1 MSTYWYGN
9 TISSHWRAYA
19 FYNTSSTNTDYTI
32 TVSGGFQSIGWGYDL
47 SGVTCTVEIGSYSKS
62 GTGNVSTAT
71 GESKNV
77 RLVSDLSHT
86 YSRTHS
92 AQTIT
97 LKTTINRSS
106 ASYHAGTSTN
116 STTITIPAKPSYQV
130 SFNANGGSG
139 APSAQTKWY
148 GETLVLSTT
157 KPTKTGYTFKGW
169 ATSASSTTVSY
180 AAGANYTGN
189 AAITLYAVWQLNTYT
204 VSYNGNGNT
213 GGSTSSQT
221 KSYNVALTLRANGF
235 TKTNY
240 NFVKWNTKADG
251 TGTSYAAEASYT
263 GNAAL
268 TLYAIWAVAYDS
280 PTISDLVVVRSDGT
294 NDDDEGTSMRV
305 AFGWSVDSDDN
316 GEVSSITI
324 KHKLSTSSSWTS
336 VSVSGASGSSGTV
349 NEILSGPF
357 DQAYS
362 YDVQVIVS
370 DTHGLSK
377 TMTTILSTSTFIFDV
392 AAGGLGISIGKP
404 IAPNATGLQVAWETT
419 FDDIVNFSDHV
430 YFPNAKG
437 IYGKNSAGDVVS
449 SFEPCNGN
457 GGTIIGY
464 GLYALSKGYTNI
476 YGNSISLASKGALN
490 LNGNQRSNKYNATLW
505 TGGYYM
511 TANQT
516 ATLSEN
522 VSAQA
527 HGIVLAWS
535 AYANGAAQN
544 YSWQYTF
551 VPKSHVN
558 DHPGAGVACPMIDPD
573 RIGMKYVYVSNG
585 QITGNDRN
593 DDEGNVSGT
602 NNVKFSNKYWVL
614 RAVYGV

>member
-47 SGVTCTVEIGSYSKS
+47 SGVSCKVEIGSYSKTGS
-62 GTGNVSTAT
+62 GNVSTST

-97 LKTTINRSS
+97 LKTTINRSG
-106 ASYHAGTSTN
+106 ASYHAGTSTG
-116 STTITIPAKPSYQV
+116 STTITIPAKPSYTV

-139 APSAQTKWY
+139 APAAQTKWY
-148 GETLVLSTT
+148 GETLTISST
-157 KPTKTGYTFKGW
+157 KPTRTGYTFKGW

-180 AAGANYTGN
+180 ASGASYTGN
-189 AAITLYAVWQLNTYT
+189 AALTLYAVWQKVTYAVT
-204 VSYNGNGNT
+204 YNGNGST
-213 GGSTSSQT
+213 GGSTAAQT
-221 KSYNVALTLRANGF
+221 KEYGTALTLRNNGF

-251 TGTSYAAEASYT
+251 TGTSYAAGASYT

-268 TLYAIWAVAYDS
+268 TLYAIWAVAYAS
-280 PTISDLVVVRSDGT
+280 PTISDLVVVRNDGT

-305 AFGWSVDSDDN
+305 AFSWSVDSDDN
-316 GEVSSITI
+316 GAVSSITI

-357 DQAYS
+357 NQAYS
-362 YDVQVIVS
+362 YDVQVVVS

-377 TMTTILSTSTFIFDV
+377 TMTTLLSTSTYVFDV
-392 AAGGLGISIGKP
+392 WHEGNGIAFGKP
-404 IAPNATGLQVAWETT
+404 ATGPGMEIDWNTK
-419 FDDIVNFSDHV
+419 INGHV
-430 YFPNAKG
+430 YLPNAKN
-437 IYGKNSAGDVVS
+437 IYGKNTDGDVVS
-449 SFEPCNGN
+449 SFEPCNAS
-457 GGTIIGY
+457 GGTIVGY
-464 GLYALSKGYTNI
+464 GSYAISKGYTNI
-476 YGNSISLASKGALN
+476 YGNSSIGLATRGNIN
-490 LNGNQRSNKYNATLW
+490 LNGAQRSNKYNAVLW
-505 TGGYYM
+505 SGGSGGYYM
-511 TANQT
+511 TSSQSV
-516 ATLSEN
+516 TLSEN

-535 AYANGAAQN
+535 AYSSSTAQN
-544 YSWQYTF
+544 YGWNYTF
-551 VPKSHVN
+551 IPKSHVN
-558 DHPGAGVACPMIDPD
+558 DHPGAGISCMLIDPD
-573 RIGMKYVYVSNG
+573 RIGMKYVYVSNNK
-585 QITGNDRN
+585 ITGNDRN
-593 DDEGNVSGT
+593 DDNGNVSGT
-602 NNVKFSNKYWVL
+602 NNVKFSNNYWVL